1 MAFTDKD
8 LDAIQA
14 MPGYVCI
21 EIAKTGERKTRGGIV
36 LPDVSDEKKS
46 GFEMGVGAVI
56 SCGPYYCTQS
66 GLYPTDA
73 DMEHGQLVV
82 RGLSG
87 PPSLLWPLP
96 PGTRVLFH
104 PHNPWPR
111 KTDSG
116 REFHVIKCVDIMAVL
131 P

>member
-21 EIAKTGERKTRGGIV
+21 EIAKTGERKTQGGIV
-36 LPDVSDEKKS
+36 LPDLPDEKKS
-46 GFEMGVGAVI
+46 GFEMGVGAVL
-56 SCGPYYCTQS
+56 SCGPYYCAQS
-66 GLYPTDA
+66 GLLYGRVIEGEISYLDGSP
-73 DMEHGQLVV
+73 GI
-82 RGLSG
+82 R
-87 PPSLLWPLP
+87 WPLP